1 MTKGVQISYLWHDVD
16 VIKIRVRIENDDF
29 SGAADLYVGHGD
41 LRAAGK
47 KLKGFPK
54 DSRDERQFEL
64 GSFGDSPAGGGA
76 VQLSFRCKD
85 LAGHTALEA
94 RIEADSD
101 AASRPQAAFIRAN
114 FEPAA
119 LDRFIEELSEFD
131 QDISVSNS
139 KCASLAIL

>member
-64 GSFGDSPAGGGA
+64 GSFGNSPAGGG
-76 VQLSFRCKD
+76 
-85 LAGHTALEA
+85 
-94 RIEADSD
+94 
-101 AASRPQAAFIRAN
+101 SRPIEFPLQRSSWPSCLGGEDRSGFGCSKQAT
-114 FEPAA
+114 
-119 LDRFIEELSEFD
+119 D
-131 QDISVSNS
+131 
-139 KCASLAIL
+139 SLYKG